1 MVNPATFPLLTDAYV
16 DASAVLAV
24 VFDEPGS
31 QAVSRRLSEFPRLI
45 SSNLLEAEVRAALA
59 REGDPFVPELLE
71 SVQWILPPRPLHT
84 EIAAVLQ
91 AGYLRGAD
99 LWHVASA
106 LYAARTMPGLAFVT
120 LDQRQQAVAAG
131 LGFPI

>member
-1 MVNPATFPLLTDAYV
+1 MVNPTTIPLLTDAHV

-31 QAVSRRLSEFPRLI
+31 QAVSRRLSEFPRLV

-84 EIAAVLQ
+84 EISTVLQ

-99 LWHVASA
+99 LWHIANA
-106 LYAARTMPGLAFVT
+106 LYAARTMPGLAFIT
-120 LDQRQQAVAAG
+120 LDQRQQNVVAG
-131 LGFPI
+131 LGFPT

>member
-1 MVNPATFPLLTDAYV
+1 MVIAPLHLAAAYV
-16 DASAVLAV
+16 DSSAVVAV
-24 VFDEPGS
+24 AWDEPN
-31 QAVSRRLSEFPRLI
+31 ADVVSGRLANFQQLI
-45 SSNLLEAEVRAALA
+45 ASNLLEAEVRSVFA
-59 REGDPFVPELLE
+59 REGRDLELGALRDIE
-71 SVQWILPPRPLHT
+71 WILPTRPLHV

-99 LWHVASA
+99 LWHVANA
-106 LYAARTMPGLAFVT
+106 LYAARAMPGLAFIT